1 MLHAYRNAID
11 VIEQDDGLDMYIGP
25 GYNAAMLEVGIA
37 YSEDHGAVVVHADKA
52 REKYRR

>member
-37 YSEDHGAVVVHADKA
+37 YSEDQGAVVVHADKA
-52 REKYRR
+52 RENYRR